1 MICIAL
7 INGNGLNLRSSNTI
21 KAIDT
26 GNILAV
32 MRKQKQK
39 ELIGKINLFA
49 VNTQVSPENT
59 AKLQLLQSQLEEL
72 YSEKA
77 NGVYIH
83 SRAWWIEKG
92 EKSTSYFFSLEKD
105 KQRKNIISLR
115 LMQFF
120 SRASGLCLNVKK
132 KKSELLLLYSCVE
145 ESTESIPV
153 KSEEKYFGLTIS
165 KDSNTGE
172 LVNTEETIGSMK
184 KSHNHCLKRDLSI
197 MGRILLTKA
206 EGISKLT

>member
-49 VNTQVSPENT
+49 FNTQVSPENT

-132 KKSELLLLYSCVE
+132 KK
-145 ESTESIPV
+145 
-153 KSEEKYFGLTIS
+153 K
-165 KDSNTGE
+165 
-172 LVNTEETIGSMK
+172 
-184 KSHNHCLKRDLSI
+184 
-197 MGRILLTKA
+197 
-206 EGISKLT
+206 